1 METTNKREQS
11 HACMDSAER
20 EGVRQSQ
27 QFSNSIVDIHYQQTG
42 AATAVNPLGMREMQA
57 LAYEARN
64 KRFLLIKAP
73 PASGKS
79 RALMYIALDKLVN
92 QGIKKV
98 VVAVPEKSIGRSF
111 KNTNLMNGGFFANW
125 EVPTYFNLTDVKN
138 EQDKKGR
145 FLEFFQHAKAQIL
158 VCAHATLR
166 NGMKELNDD
175 AFNDVLLAIDEFH
188 HTSADANSNL
198 GDVVRRVMNN
208 STGHIVA
215 MTGSYF
221 RGDGIPVLRAEDE
234 AKFYPIT
241 YNYYQQLNGYKYL
254 KNLILGYHFYHG
266 SYLDHIGEVLDT
278 HKKTIIHIP
287 SVNQRASTGLGK
299 YQETADIMKMIGTF
313 DHKDY
318 NTGIYYVKTEDGRML
333 KVADLVED
341 EQKERNM
348 VQGYLQNIKDRDD
361 VDIIIALGTAKEGFD
376 WQWCEMCLTVG
387 VRGSLTEVIQI
398 IGRCTRDSEG
408 KETARFVNMIAMP
421 EAEQAEVKVAVND
434 FLKAIT
440 ASLLM
445 EQVMAPSWKFKSIK
459 DEDDDNSD
467 LTRTIVVEG
476 LKPLSSEK
484 TKTIVESQLDDLKA
498 AILQDDMMVKALS
511 GSTTAETITQQIIP
525 KIIRERYDLTDEE
538 VEEVRQRLLLDTI
551 IKGNDIVDEKGNP
564 ISTITDDDDKP
575 SEGNRLIKIANR
587 FINIDKLS
595 INLIDTINPFQRA
608 YEVISKSVDAK
619 TLKLIQDTIAE
630 QKYEMTLEQAIIL
643 FKGPLK
649 TYVAE
654 HNGKIPSVDDPDP
667 KVRELGVA
675 YAKIWNQKRRQLS
688 GLEIGE

>member
-1 METTNKREQS
+1 MLKTEN
-11 HACMDSAER
+11 
-20 EGVRQSQ
+20 
-27 QFSNSIVDIHYQQTG
+27 NIVDIKYQQTG

-57 LAYEARN
+57 LAYEHRS

-79 RALMYIALDKLVN
+79 RALMFIALDKLVN
-92 QGIKKV
+92 QGLKRV

-111 KNTNLMNGGFFANW
+111 KNTNLMSGGFFANW

-145 FLEFFQHAKAQIL
+145 FIEFFRQKNAKIL

-166 NGMKELNDD
+166 NGVKELEDE
-175 AFNDVLLAIDEFH
+175 AFNDTLLAIDEFH

-221 RGDGIPVLRAEDE
+221 RGDGVPVLRAEDE
-234 AKFYPIT
+234 ARFFPVT

-254 KNLILGYHFYHG
+254 KNLILGYHFYQG
-266 SYLDHIGEVLDT
+266 SYLDRIGEVLDT
-278 HKKTIIHIP
+278 TKKTIIHIP

-299 YQETADIMKMIGTF
+299 YTETDEIMKVIGTVES
-313 DHKDY
+313 KDY
-318 NTGIYYVKTEDGRML
+318 NTGIYNVRTADGRLL

-341 EQKERNM
+341 DQKERNM
-348 VQGYLQNIKDRDD
+348 VQGYLQNIKHRDD

-398 IGRCTRDSEG
+398 IGRCTRDCEG
-408 KETARFVNMIAMP
+408 KETARFVNLIAMP
-421 EAEQAEVKVAVND
+421 DAEQAEVKVAVND

-445 EQVMAPSWKFKSIK
+445 EQVMAPSWKFKTERE
-459 DEDDDNSD
+459 EDDGKGD
-467 LTRTIVVEG
+467 LTHTIVVEG

-498 AILQDDMMVKALS
+498 AVLQNDMVVKALS
-511 GSTTAETITQQIIP
+511 GSTTAETITQHIIP
-525 KIIRERYDLTDEE
+525 KVIRERYPDLTDEE

-551 IKGNDIVDEKGNP
+551 VKGNDIVNEKGEP
-564 ISTITDDDDKP
+564 ISSVPNSDDDEEK

-587 FINIDKLS
+587 FINIDQLS

-630 QKYEMTLEQAIIL
+630 QKYDMTLEQAIIL

-649 TYVAE
+649 EYVAA
-654 HNGKIPSVDDPDP
+654 HDGKIPSMDDPDP
-667 KVRELGVA
+667 KVRELAVA

>member
-1 METTNKREQS
+1 MLKTENT
-11 HACMDSAER
+11 
-20 EGVRQSQ
+20 
-27 QFSNSIVDIHYQQTG
+27 IVDIKYQQTG
-42 AATAVNPLGMREMQA
+42 TATAVNPLGMREMQA
-57 LAYEARN
+57 MAYEHRN

-79 RALMYIALDKLVN
+79 RALMFIALDKLQN

-111 KNTNLMNGGFFANW
+111 KNTNLTNGGFFANW
-125 EVPTYFNLTDVKN
+125 AVPTYFNLTDVKN

-145 FLEFFQHAKAQIL
+145 FIEFFRQNGAKIL

-166 NGMKELNDD
+166 NGMKELEDE
-175 AFNDVLLAIDEFH
+175 AFNDTLLAIDEFH

-221 RGDGIPVLRAEDE
+221 RGDGVPVLRAEDE
-234 AKFYPIT
+234 ARFFPVT

-266 SYLDHIGEVLDT
+266 SYLDRIGEVLDT
-278 HKKTIIHIP
+278 TKKTIIHIP
-287 SVNQRASTGLGK
+287 SVNARSSTGLGK
-299 YQETADIMKMIGTF
+299 YTETGEIMKVIGAVES
-313 DHKDY
+313 KDY
-318 NTGIYYVKTEDGRML
+318 NTGIYHVRTADGRLL

-341 EQKERNM
+341 DQKERNM
-348 VQGYLQNIKDRDD
+348 VQGYLQNIKHRDD

-398 IGRCTRDSEG
+398 IGRCTRDCEG
-408 KETARFVNMIAMP
+408 KETARFVNLIAMP
-421 EAEQAEVKVAVND
+421 DAEQAEVKVAVND

-445 EQVMAPSWKFKSIK
+445 EQVMAPSWKFKTIK
-459 DEDDDNSD
+459 EEDDGKGD
-467 LTRTIVVEG
+467 LTHTIVVEG

-498 AILQDDMMVKALS
+498 AVLQNDMMVKALS
-511 GSTTAETITQQIIP
+511 GSTTAETITQHIIP
-525 KIIRERYDLTDEE
+525 KIIRERYPELTDEE
-538 VEEVRQRLLLDTI
+538 IEEVRQRLLLDTI
-551 IKGNDIVDEKGNP
+551 IKGNDIVNEKGEP
-564 ISTITDDDDKP
+564 ISSIPSGSDDEEK

-587 FINIDKLS
+587 FINIDQLN

-630 QKYEMTLEQAIIL
+630 QKYDMTLEQAIIL

-649 TYVAE
+649 EYVTA
-654 HNGKIPSVDDPDP
+654 HDGKIPSMDDPDP
-667 KVRELGVA
+667 KVRELAVA
-675 YAKIWNQKRRQLS
+675 YAKILNQKRRQMS

>member
-1 METTNKREQS
+1 ME
-11 HACMDSAER
+11 
-20 EGVRQSQ
+20 
-27 QFSNSIVDIHYQQTG
+27 QFSNSIVDISYQQTG
-42 AATAVNPLGMREMQA
+42 AATAVNALGMREMQA
-57 LAYEARN
+57 LAYEARD

-79 RALMYIALDKLVN
+79 RALMFIALDKLVN

-111 KNTNLMNGGFFANW
+111 KITNLMNGGFFANW
-125 EVPTYFNLTDVKN
+125 EVPPYFNLTDVKN

-145 FLEFFQHAKAQIL
+145 FKEFFLSSKAKVL

-166 NGMKELNDD
+166 NATKELSDD
-175 AFNDVLLAIDEFH
+175 TFNDTLLAIDEFH

-198 GDVVRRVMNN
+198 GDVVRRVMYH
-208 STGHIVA
+208 SSGHIIA

-221 RGDGIPVLRAEDE
+221 RGDGIPVLRPEDE
-234 AKFYPIT
+234 AKFFPIT

-278 HKKTIIHIP
+278 HKKTIVHIP
-287 SVNQRASTGLGK
+287 SVNQRAATGLGK
-299 YQETADIMKMIGTF
+299 YQETADILKVIGTL
-313 DHKDY
+313 DHKEY
-318 NTGIYYVKTEDGRML
+318 NTGIYYLKAADGRML

-348 VQGYLQNIKDRDD
+348 VQAYLQNIKDRDD

-398 IGRCTRDSEG
+398 IGRCTRDCEG

-445 EQVMAPSWKFKSIK
+445 EQVMAPSWKFKTVK
-459 DEDDDNSD
+459 DTIAQRMAACQEKAVEHFRNPI
-467 LTRTIVVEG
+467 LGEAAEENNAVRTDQKLSKSRRHVNECLRPKSYKRREAYLNEG
-476 LKPLSSEK
+476 
-484 TKTIVESQLDDLKA
+484 
-498 AILQDDMMVKALS
+498 
-511 GSTTAETITQQIIP
+511 
-525 KIIRERYDLTDEE
+525 E
-538 VEEVRQRLLLDTI
+538 VEEVRQRVLLDTI

-564 ISTITDDDDKP
+564 ISTIPDDDDDKP

-619 TLKLIQDTIAE
+619 TLKVIQDTIAE
-630 QKYEMTLEQAIIL
+630 QKYDMTLEQAITL

-649 TYVAE
+649 EYVAA
-654 HNGKIPSVDDPDP
+654 HDGKVPSVDDPDP
-667 KVRELGVA
+667 KVRELA
-675 YAKIWNQKRRQLS
+675 IALQKIKNLKQRKLS
-688 GLEIGE
+688 GLEYEE

>member
-1 METTNKREQS
+1 MEQN
-11 HACMDSAER
+11 
-20 EGVRQSQ
+20 
-27 QFSNSIVDIHYQQTG
+27 SNNIVDIHYLQTG
-42 AATAVNPLGMREMQA
+42 EATATNDLGMREMQA
-57 LAYEARN
+57 LAYQARD

-125 EVPTYFNLTDVKN
+125 EVPPYFNLTDVKN

-145 FLEFFQHAKAQIL
+145 FLEFFHHAKAQVL

-234 AKFYPIT
+234 AKFFPIT

-254 KNLILGYHFYHG
+254 KNLVLGYHFYHG
-266 SYLDHIGEVLDT
+266 SYLDHISEVLDT

-299 YQETADIMKMIGTF
+299 YQETADIMKVIGAF

-348 VQGYLQNIKDRDD
+348 VQGYLQNIKDKDD

-398 IGRCTRDSEG
+398 IGRCTRDCEG

-498 AILQDDMMVKALS
+498 AVLTDGTIVKALS
-511 GSTTAETITQQIIP
+511 GSTTAETITQQLIP
-525 KIIRERYDLTDEE
+525 KVIRERYPDLTDEE

-564 ISTITDDDDKP
+564 ISTITDDEEKP

-630 QKYEMTLEQAIIL
+630 QKYDMTLEQAVIL

-649 TYVAE
+649 IYVAE
-654 HNGKIPSVDDPDP
+654 HDGKIPSMDDPDP
-667 KVRELGVA
+667 KVRELAVA
-675 YAKIWNQKRRQLS
+675 YAKILNQKRRQLS

>member
-1 METTNKREQS
+1 MEQ
-11 HACMDSAER
+11 H
-20 EGVRQSQ
+20 
-27 QFSNSIVDIHYQQTG
+27 SNNIVDIHYLQTG
-42 AATAVNPLGMREMQA
+42 QATATDKLGMREMQA
-57 LAYEARN
+57 LAYEARD

-79 RALMYIALDKLVN
+79 RALMYIAIDKLMN

-111 KNTNLMNGGFFANW
+111 KNTNLMSGGFFANW

-145 FLEFFQHAKAQIL
+145 FKEFFLSSNAKVL

-166 NGMKELNDD
+166 NATKELSDD

-254 KNLILGYHFYHG
+254 KNLVLGYHFYHG

-278 HKKTIIHIP
+278 RKKTIVHIP
-287 SVNQRASTGLGK
+287 SVNQRAATGLGK
-299 YQETADIMKMIGTF
+299 YQETAEIMKVIGTI

-318 NTGIYYVKTEDGRML
+318 NTGIYYVKTDDGRML

-348 VQGYLQNIKDRDD
+348 VQDYLQNIKHRDD

-376 WQWCEMCLTVG
+376 WQWCEMCLTIG

-398 IGRCTRDSEG
+398 IGRCTRDCEG

-445 EQVMAPSWKFKSIK
+445 EQVMAPSWKFKTIK
-459 DEDDDNSD
+459 DEDKPGEDIAH
-467 LTRTIVVEG
+467 TIVVEG
-476 LKPLSSEK
+476 LKPLSSVK
-484 TKTIVESQLDDLKA
+484 TQTIVDSQLDDLKA
-498 AILQDDMMVKALS
+498 AILQDDMVVKALS
-511 GSTTAETITQQIIP
+511 GSTTAETITQHLIP
-525 KIIRERYDLTDEE
+525 KVIRERYPDLSDGE
-538 VEEVRQRLLLDTI
+538 VEEVRQRVLLDTI
-551 IKGNDIVDEKGNP
+551 IKGNDIVDEKGDP
-564 ISTITDDDDKP
+564 ISTITGDDDKP

-619 TLKLIQDTIAE
+619 TLKIIQDTIAE
-630 QKYEMTLEQAIIL
+630 QKYDMTLEQAITL

-649 TYVAE
+649 EYVAA
-654 HNGKIPSVDDPDP
+654 HDGKVPTIDHPDP
-667 KVRELGVA
+667 KVRELA
-675 YAKIWNQKRRQLS
+675 IAFQKIKNLKQRKLS
-688 GLEIGE
+688 GLEYEE

>member
-1 METTNKREQS
+1 MEQN
-11 HACMDSAER
+11 
-20 EGVRQSQ
+20 
-27 QFSNSIVDIHYQQTG
+27 SNNIVDIHYLQTG

-57 LAYEARN
+57 LAYEYRDR
-64 KRFLLIKAP
+64 RFLLIKAP

-79 RALMYIALDKLVN
+79 RALMFIALDKLIN

-111 KNTNLMNGGFFANW
+111 KNTNLVDGGFFANW
-125 EVPTYFNLTDVKN
+125 EVPPYFNLTDVKN

-145 FLEFFQHAKAQIL
+145 FKEFFQNDRAQVL

-166 NGMKELNDD
+166 NATKELSDD
-175 AFNDVLLAIDEFH
+175 TFNDTLVAIDEFH

-234 AKFYPIT
+234 AKFFPIT

-254 KNLILGYHFYHG
+254 KNLVLGYHFYHG
-266 SYLDHIGEVLDT
+266 SYLDHISEVLDT
-278 HKKTIIHIP
+278 KKKTIIHIP
-287 SVNQRASTGLGK
+287 SVNQRAATGLGK
-299 YQETADIMKMIGTF
+299 YQETSEIMKVIGTL

-318 NTGIYYVKTEDGRML
+318 NTGIYYVRTQDGRML
-333 KVADLVED
+333 RVADLVED

-376 WQWCEMCLTVG
+376 WQWCEMCLTIG

-398 IGRCTRDSEG
+398 IGRCTRDCEG

-445 EQVMAPSWKFKSIK
+445 EQVMAPSWKFKTVK
-459 DEDDDNSD
+459 DEDEGEQED
-467 LTRTIVVEG
+467 LAHTLVVEG
-476 LKPLSSEK
+476 LKPLSSVK
-484 TKTIVESQLDDLKA
+484 TKTIVDSQLDDLKA
-498 AILQDDMMVKALS
+498 AILQDDMVVKALS
-511 GSTTAETITQQIIP
+511 GSTTAETITQHLIP
-525 KIIRERYDLTDEE
+525 KVIRERYPDLSDGE
-538 VEEVRQRLLLDTI
+538 VEEVRQRVLLDTI

-564 ISTITDDDDKP
+564 ISTIPVDDDDKP

-619 TLKLIQDTIAE
+619 TLKVIQDTIAE
-630 QKYEMTLEQAIIL
+630 QKYDMTLEQAITL

-649 TYVAE
+649 EYVAA
-654 HNGKIPSVDDPDP
+654 HDGKMPSVDDPDP
-667 KVRELGVA
+667 KVRELAVA
-675 YAKIWNQKRRQLS
+675 YQKIKNEKIRHMM
-688 GLEIGE
+688 GLGYEG

>member
-1 METTNKREQS
+1 
-11 HACMDSAER
+11 MDLIDTLYELRRAK
-20 EGVRQSQ
+20 
-27 QFSNSIVDIHYQQTG
+27 
-42 AATAVNPLGMREMQA
+42 GMTKE
-57 LAYEARN
+57 EA
-64 KRFLLIKAP
+64 
-73 PASGKS
+73 
-79 RALMYIALDKLVN
+79 DKLCH
-92 QGIKKV
+92 QGIRKV

-111 KNTNLMNGGFFANW
+111 KNTNLVNGGFFANW
-125 EVPTYFNLTDVKN
+125 EVPAYFNLTDVKN

-145 FLEFFQHAKAQIL
+145 FKEFFAHNGAKVL

-166 NGMKELNDD
+166 NAAKELEDD
-175 AFNDVLLAIDEFH
+175 TFDDVLLAIDEFH

-234 AKFYPIT
+234 ARFFPIT
-241 YNYYQQLNGYKYL
+241 YNYYQQLNGYRYL
-254 KNLILGYHFYHG
+254 KNLVLGYHFYHG
-266 SYLDHIGEVLDT
+266 SYLDHIGEVLNT
-278 HKKTIIHIP
+278 GRKTIIHIP
-287 SVNQRASTGLGK
+287 SVNQRAATGLGK
-299 YQETADIMKMIGTF
+299 YQETAEIMKVIGQL

-318 NTGIYYVKTEDGRML
+318 NTGIYYVRTQDGRML

-341 EQKERNM
+341 EQKERNL
-348 VQGYLQNIKDRDD
+348 VQGYLQNIKHADD

-376 WQWCEMCLTVG
+376 WQWCEMCLTIG

-398 IGRCTRDSEG
+398 IGRCTRDCEG

-445 EQVMAPSWKFKSIK
+445 EQVMAPSWKFKTEK
-459 DEDDDNSD
+459 EEEKPGED
-467 LTRTIVVEG
+467 LAHTLVVEG
-476 LKPLSSEK
+476 LKPLSSVK
-484 TKTIVESQLDDLKA
+484 TQTIVESQLDDLKA
-498 AILQDDMMVKALS
+498 AVLQDDMVVKALS
-511 GSTTAETITQQIIP
+511 GSTTAETITRHLIP
-525 KIIRERYDLTDEE
+525 KVIRERYPDLSEGE
-538 VEEVRQRLLLDTI
+538 VEEVRQHVLLDTV
-551 IKGNDIVDEKGNP
+551 IKGNDITE
-564 ISTITDDDDKP
+564 

-595 INLIDTINPFQRA
+595 INLIDTVNPFQRA

-619 TLKLIQDTIAE
+619 TLKVIQDTIAE
-630 QKYEMTLEQAIIL
+630 QKYDMTLEQAITL

-649 TYVAE
+649 DYVAE
-654 HNGKIPSVDDPDP
+654 HDGKVPSVDDPDP
-667 KVRELGVA
+667 KVRELA
-675 YAKIWNQKRRQLS
+675 IALQKIKNLKQRRLN
-688 GLEIGE
+688 GLEYEG

>member
-1 METTNKREQS
+1 ME
-11 HACMDSAER
+11 
-20 EGVRQSQ
+20 
-27 QFSNSIVDIHYQQTG
+27 QFSDSIVDISYQQTG
-42 AATAVNPLGMREMQA
+42 TATAVNALGMREMQA
-57 LAYEARN
+57 LAYEHRN

-79 RALMYIALDKLVN
+79 RALMFIALDKLEH

-111 KNTNLMNGGFFANW
+111 KNTNLVNGGFFANW
-125 EVPTYFNLTDVKN
+125 EVPPYFNLTDVKN

-145 FLEFFQHAKAQIL
+145 FKEFFLSSKAKVL

-166 NGMKELNDD
+166 NATKELSDD
-175 AFNDVLLAIDEFH
+175 TFDDVLLAIDEFH

-234 AKFYPIT
+234 AKFYPVT

-287 SVNQRASTGLGK
+287 SVNQRAATGLGK
-299 YQETADIMKMIGTF
+299 YQETADIMKVVGTL

-318 NTGIYYVKTEDGRML
+318 ITGIYYITTDDGRTL

-341 EQKERNM
+341 EQKERNL
-348 VQGYLQNIKDRDD
+348 VQGYLQNIKRADD

-398 IGRCTRDSEG
+398 IGRCTRDCEG
-408 KETARFVNMIAMP
+408 KDTARFVNMIAMP
-421 EAEQAEVKVAVND
+421 DAEQAEVKVAVND

-445 EQVMAPSWKFKSIK
+445 EQVMAPSWKFKSVK
-459 DEDDDNSD
+459 DEDDGKGD
-467 LTRTIVVEG
+467 LTHTIVVEG
-476 LKPLSSEK
+476 LKPLSSVK
-484 TKTIVESQLDDLKA
+484 TQTIVESQLDDLKA
-498 AILQDDMMVKALS
+498 AILQDDMVVKALS
-511 GSTTAETITQQIIP
+511 GSTTAETITQHLIP
-525 KIIRERYDLTDEE
+525 KVIRERYPDLNEGE
-538 VEEVRQRLLLDTI
+538 VEEVRQRVLLDTI
-551 IKGNDIVDEKGNP
+551 IMGNNIVNEKGEP
-564 ISTITDDDDKP
+564 ISTIPNGNDDEQP

-619 TLKLIQDTIAE
+619 TLKVIQDTIAE
-630 QKYEMTLEQAIIL
+630 QKYDMTLEQAITL

-649 TYVAE
+649 AYVAA
-654 HNGKIPSVDDPDP
+654 HDGKVPSVDDPDP
-667 KVRELGVA
+667 KVRELA
-675 YAKIWNQKRRQLS
+675 IALQKIKNLKQRKLS
-688 GLEIGE
+688 GLEYEE

>member
-1 METTNKREQS
+1 ME
-11 HACMDSAER
+11 
-20 EGVRQSQ
+20 
-27 QFSNSIVDIHYQQTG
+27 QFSDSIVDISYQQTG
-42 AATAVNPLGMREMQA
+42 TATAVNALGMREMQA
-57 LAYEARN
+57 LAYEHRN

-79 RALMYIALDKLVN
+79 RALMFIALDKLEH

-111 KNTNLMNGGFFANW
+111 KNTNLVNGGFFANW
-125 EVPTYFNLTDVKN
+125 EVPPYFNLTDVKN

-145 FLEFFQHAKAQIL
+145 FKEYFFSSKAKVL

-166 NGMKELNDD
+166 NATKELSDD
-175 AFNDVLLAIDEFH
+175 TFDDVLLAIDEFH

-234 AKFYPIT
+234 AKFYPVT

-287 SVNQRASTGLGK
+287 SVNQRAATGLGK
-299 YQETADIMKMIGTF
+299 YQETADIMKVVGTL

-318 NTGIYYVKTEDGRML
+318 NTGIYYITTDDGRTL

-341 EQKERNM
+341 EQKERK
-348 VQGYLQNIKDRDD
+348 VQGYLQNIKRADD

-398 IGRCTRDSEG
+398 IGRCTRDCEG
-408 KETARFVNMIAMP
+408 KDTARFVNMIAMP
-421 EAEQAEVKVAVND
+421 DAEQAEVKVAVND

-440 ASLLM
+440 VSLLM
-445 EQVMAPSWKFKSIK
+445 EQVMAPSWKFKSVK
-459 DEDDDNSD
+459 DEDDGKGD
-467 LTRTIVVEG
+467 LTHTIVVEG
-476 LKPLSSEK
+476 LKPLSSVK
-484 TKTIVESQLDDLKA
+484 TQTIVESHLDDLKA
-498 AILQDDMMVKALS
+498 AILQDDMVVKALS
-511 GSTTAETITQQIIP
+511 GSTTAETITQHLIP
-525 KIIRERYDLTDEE
+525 KVIRERYPDLNEGE
-538 VEEVRQRLLLDTI
+538 VEEVRQRVLLDTI
-551 IKGNDIVDEKGNP
+551 IKGNDIVNEKGEP
-564 ISTITDDDDKP
+564 ISAIPNGNDDEQP

-619 TLKLIQDTIAE
+619 TLKVIQDTIAE
-630 QKYEMTLEQAIIL
+630 QKYDMTLEQAITL

-649 TYVAE
+649 AYVAA
-654 HNGKIPSVDDPDP
+654 HDGKVPSVDDPDP
-667 KVRELGVA
+667 KVRELA
-675 YAKIWNQKRRQLS
+675 IALQKIKNLKQRKLS
-688 GLEIGE
+688 GLEYEE

>member
-1 METTNKREQS
+1 MLKTEN
-11 HACMDSAER
+11 
-20 EGVRQSQ
+20 
-27 QFSNSIVDIHYQQTG
+27 NIVDIKYQQTG
-42 AATAVNPLGMREMQA
+42 TATAVNPLGMREMQA
-57 LAYEARN
+57 LAYEQRS

-79 RALMYIALDKLVN
+79 RALMFIALDKLKN

-125 EVPTYFNLTDVKN
+125 EVPAYFNLTDVKN

-145 FLEFFQHAKAQIL
+145 FIEFFRQKNAEIL

-166 NGMKELNDD
+166 NGMKELEDD
-175 AFNDVLLAIDEFH
+175 AFNDTLLAIDEFH

-221 RGDGIPVLRAEDE
+221 RGDGVPVLRAEDE
-234 AKFYPIT
+234 ARFFPVT

-266 SYLDHIGEVLDT
+266 SYLDRIGEVLDT
-278 HKKTIIHIP
+278 TKKTIIHIP
-287 SVNQRASTGLGK
+287 SVNARSSTGLGK
-299 YQETADIMKMIGTF
+299 YTETDEIMKVIGAIES
-313 DHKDY
+313 KDY
-318 NTGIYYVKTEDGRML
+318 NTGIYHVRTADGRLL

-341 EQKERNM
+341 DQKERNM
-348 VQGYLQNIKDRDD
+348 VQGYLQNIKHRDD

-398 IGRCTRDSEG
+398 IGRCTRDCEG
-408 KETARFVNMIAMP
+408 KETARFVNLIAMP
-421 EAEQAEVKVAVND
+421 DAEQAEVKVAVND

-445 EQVMAPSWKFKSIK
+445 EQVMAPSWRFKSEK
-459 DEDDDNSD
+459 DEDDGKGD

-484 TKTIVESQLDDLKA
+484 TKTIVTSQLDDLKA
-498 AILQDDMMVKALS
+498 AVLQNEMMVKAIS
-511 GSTTAETITQQIIP
+511 GSTTAETITQHLIP
-525 KIIRERYDLTDEE
+525 KIIRERYPDLTDGEI
-538 VEEVRQRLLLDTI
+538 EEVRQRLLLDTI
-551 IKGNDIVDEKGNP
+551 IKGNDIVEEKGNP
-564 ISTITDDDDKP
+564 ISSIPSGDDDEEK

-630 QKYEMTLEQAIIL
+630 QKYDMTLEQAIII
-643 FKGPLK
+643 FKGSLK
-649 TYVAE
+649 EYVAE
-654 HNGKIPSVDDPDP
+654 HHGKLPSMDDPDP
-667 KVRELGVA
+667 KVRELAIA
-675 YAKIWNQKRRQLS
+675 YAKILNQKRRQLS

>member
-1 METTNKREQS
+1 MEQN
-11 HACMDSAER
+11 
-20 EGVRQSQ
+20 
-27 QFSNSIVDIHYQQTG
+27 SNNIVDIHYLQTG
-42 AATAVNPLGMREMQA
+42 KATTTNELGMREMQA
-57 LAYEARN
+57 MAYEHRD

-79 RALMYIALDKLVN
+79 RALMYIALDKLAH

-111 KNTNLMNGGFFANW
+111 KNTNLMSSGFFADW
-125 EVPTYFNLTDVKN
+125 KVAPYFNLTDVKN

-145 FLEFFQHAKAQIL
+145 FKEFFLHAKAQVL

-166 NGMKELNDD
+166 NATKELLDETFD
-175 AFNDVLLAIDEFH
+175 DVLLAIDEFH

-208 STGHIVA
+208 SKGHIVA

-234 AKFYPIT
+234 ARFFPIT

-254 KNLILGYHFYHG
+254 KNLVLGYHFYHG
-266 SYLDHIGEVLDT
+266 SYLDHISEVLDT
-278 HKKTIIHIP
+278 TKKTIIHIP
-287 SVNQRASTGLGK
+287 SVNQRAATGLGK
-299 YQETADIMKMIGTF
+299 YQETAEIMKVIGRL

-318 NTGIYYVKTEDGRML
+318 NTGIYYVKTADGRML

-348 VQGYLQNIKDRDD
+348 VQGYLQNIKSRDD

-376 WQWCEMCLTVG
+376 WQWCEMCLTIG

-398 IGRCTRDSEG
+398 IGRCTRDCEG

-445 EQVMAPSWKFKSIK
+445 EQVMAPSWKFKTVK
-459 DEDDDNSD
+459 DDDEPEED
-467 LTRTIVVEG
+467 LAHTIVVEG
-476 LKPLSSEK
+476 LKPLSSVK
-484 TKTIVESQLDDLKA
+484 TKTIVDSQLDDLKA
-498 AILQDDMMVKALS
+498 AILQDEMMVKALS
-511 GSTTAETITQQIIP
+511 GSTTAETITQHLIP
-525 KIIRERYDLTDEE
+525 KVIRERYPDLSDGE
-538 VEEVRQRLLLDTI
+538 VEEVRQRVLLDTI

-564 ISTITDDDDKP
+564 ISTIPSDDDEKP

-587 FINIDKLS
+587 FINIDKLT

-619 TLKLIQDTIAE
+619 TLKVIQDTIAE
-630 QKYEMTLEQAIIL
+630 QKYDMTLEQAITL

-649 TYVAE
+649 DYVAA
-654 HNGKIPSVDDPDP
+654 HDGKVPSIDDPDL
-667 KVRELGVA
+667 KVRELA
-675 YAKIWNQKRRQLS
+675 IALQKIKNLKQRKLS
-688 GLEIGE
+688 GLEYEG

>member
-1 METTNKREQS
+1 MEQ
-11 HACMDSAER
+11 H
-20 EGVRQSQ
+20 
-27 QFSNSIVDIHYQQTG
+27 SNNIVDIHYLQTG
-42 AATAVNPLGMREMQA
+42 QATATDKLGMREMQA
-57 LAYEARN
+57 LAYEHRD

-79 RALMYIALDKLVN
+79 RALMYIALDKLTN

-111 KNTNLMNGGFFANW
+111 KNTKLKESGFFADW
-125 EVPTYFNLTDVKN
+125 RVLERYDLTAVKN

-145 FLEFFQHAKAQIL
+145 FKEFFYNERADVL

-166 NGMKELNDD
+166 NAMKELPDEVMNG
-175 AFNDVLLAIDEFH
+175 ALLAIDEFH

-208 STGHIVA
+208 SSGHIVA

-234 AKFYPIT
+234 ARFFPIT

-278 HKKTIIHIP
+278 SKKTIIHIP
-287 SVNQRASTGLGK
+287 SVNQRAATGLGK
-299 YQETADIMKMIGTF
+299 YQETSDIMKAIGTL

-318 NTGIYYVKTEDGRML
+318 NTGIYHVKTDDGRIL

-341 EQKERNM
+341 DQKERNR
-348 VQGYLQNIKDRDD
+348 VQYYLQKMNSRDD
-361 VDIIIALGTAKEGFD
+361 MDIIIALGTAKEGFD
-376 WQWCEMCLTVG
+376 WQWCEMCLTIG

-398 IGRCTRDSEG
+398 IGRCTRDCEG

-445 EQVMAPSWKFKSIK
+445 EQVMAPSWRFKTVK
-459 DEDDDNSD
+459 DEDRPGED
-467 LTRTIVVEG
+467 LAHTIVVEG
-476 LKPLSSEK
+476 LKPLSSAK

-498 AILQDDMMVKALS
+498 AILQDDMVVKALS
-511 GSTTAETITQQIIP
+511 GSTTAETITQHLIP
-525 KIIRERYDLTDEE
+525 KVIRERYPELNDGE
-538 VEEVRQRLLLDTI
+538 VEEVRQRVLLDTI

-564 ISTITDDDDKP
+564 IGNVTEDEEQP

-619 TLKLIQDTIAE
+619 TLKIIQDTIAE
-630 QKYEMTLEQAIIL
+630 QKYDMTLEQAIML

-649 TYVAE
+649 EYVAA
-654 HNGKIPSVDDPDP
+654 HDGKVPSVDDPDP
-667 KVRELGVA
+667 KVRELGIA
-675 YAKIWNQKRRQLS
+675 LQKIKNLKQRKLS
-688 GLEIGE
+688 GLEYEG

>member
-1 METTNKREQS
+1 MLKTENT
-11 HACMDSAER
+11 
-20 EGVRQSQ
+20 
-27 QFSNSIVDIHYQQTG
+27 IVDIKYQQTG
-42 AATAVNPLGMREMQA
+42 MATAVNPLGMREMQA
-57 LAYEARN
+57 MAYEHRN

-79 RALMYIALDKLVN
+79 RALMFIALDKLQN

-111 KNTNLMNGGFFANW
+111 KNTNLTNGGFFANW
-125 EVPTYFNLTDVKN
+125 TVPTYFNLTDVKN

-145 FLEFFQHAKAQIL
+145 FIEFFRQNGAKIL

-166 NGMKELNDD
+166 NGMKELEDE
-175 AFNDVLLAIDEFH
+175 AFNDTLLAIDEFH

-221 RGDGIPVLRAEDE
+221 RGDGVPVLRAEDE
-234 AKFYPIT
+234 ARFFPVT

-254 KNLILGYHFYHG
+254 KNLVLGYHFYHG
-266 SYLDHIGEVLDT
+266 SYLDRIGEVLDT
-278 HKKTIIHIP
+278 TKKTIIHIP
-287 SVNQRASTGLGK
+287 SVNARSSTGLGK
-299 YQETADIMKMIGTF
+299 YTETGEIMKVIGTVES
-313 DHKDY
+313 KDY
-318 NTGIYYVKTEDGRML
+318 NTGIYHVRTADGRLL

-341 EQKERNM
+341 DQKERNM
-348 VQGYLQNIKDRDD
+348 VQGYLQNIKHRDD

-398 IGRCTRDSEG
+398 IGRCTRDCEG
-408 KETARFVNMIAMP
+408 KETARFVNLIAMP
-421 EAEQAEVKVAVND
+421 DAEQAEVKVAVND

-445 EQVMAPSWKFKSIK
+445 EQVMAPSWKFKTIK
-459 DEDDDNSD
+459 DEDDGKGD
-467 LTRTIVVEG
+467 LAHTIVVEG

-498 AILQDDMMVKALS
+498 AVLQNDMMVKALS
-511 GSTTAETITQQIIP
+511 GSTTAETITQHIIP
-525 KIIRERYDLTDEE
+525 KIIRERYPELTDEE
-538 VEEVRQRLLLDTI
+538 IEEVRQRLLLDTI
-551 IKGNDIVDEKGNP
+551 IKGNDIVNEKGEP
-564 ISTITDDDDKP
+564 ISSIPSGGNDEEK

-587 FINIDKLS
+587 FINIDQLS

-630 QKYEMTLEQAIIL
+630 QKYDMTLERAIIL

-649 TYVAE
+649 EYVAE
-654 HNGKIPSVDDPDP
+654 HDGKIPSMDDPDP
-667 KVRELGVA
+667 KVRELAVA
-675 YAKIWNQKRRQLS
+675 YAKILNQKRRQMS

>member
-1 METTNKREQS
+1 MLKTEN
-11 HACMDSAER
+11 
-20 EGVRQSQ
+20 
-27 QFSNSIVDIHYQQTG
+27 NIVDIRYQQTG
-42 AATAVNPLGMREMQA
+42 TATAVNPLGMREMQA
-57 LAYEARN
+57 LAYEHRN

-79 RALMYIALDKLVN
+79 RALMFIALDKLES
-92 QGIKKV
+92 QGIRKV

-111 KNTNLMNGGFFANW
+111 KNTNLVNNGFFANW
-125 EVPTYFNLTDVKN
+125 EVSTYFNLTDVKN

-145 FLEFFQHAKAQIL
+145 FIEFFHHNGAKIL

-166 NGMKELNDD
+166 NGMKELEDE

-234 AKFYPIT
+234 ARFFPVT

-254 KNLILGYHFYHG
+254 KNLVLGYHFYHG
-266 SYLDHIGEVLDT
+266 SYLDRIGEVLDT
-278 HKKTIIHIP
+278 TKKTIVHIP
-287 SVNQRASTGLGK
+287 SVNQRAATGLGK
-299 YQETADIMKMIGTF
+299 YQETAEIMKVIGTV

-318 NTGIYYVKTEDGRML
+318 NTGIYYVRTSDGRML

-348 VQGYLQNIKDRDD
+348 VQDYLQNIKHRDD

-376 WQWCEMCLTVG
+376 WQWCEVCLTIG

-398 IGRCTRDSEG
+398 IGRCTRDCEG
-408 KETARFVNMIAMP
+408 KETARFINMIAMP

-459 DEDDDNSD
+459 DEDEGKGD
-467 LTRTIVVEG
+467 LTHTLVVEG

-498 AILQDDMMVKALS
+498 AVLQDDTMVKALS
-511 GSTTAETITQQIIP
+511 GSTTAETITQHLIP
-525 KIIRERYDLTDEE
+525 KIIRERYPDLTDGE

-551 IKGNDIVDEKGNP
+551 IKGNDIVDEKGEP
-564 ISTITDDDDKP
+564 IVSIPTGDDDEQK

-630 QKYEMTLEQAIIL
+630 QKYDMTLEQAIIL

-649 TYVAE
+649 DYVAK
-654 HNGKIPSVDDPDP
+654 HNGKIPSMDDPDP
-667 KVRELGVA
+667 KVRELAVA
-675 YAKIWNQKRRQLS
+675 YAKILNQKRRQLS

>member
-1 METTNKREQS
+1 MT
-11 HACMDSAER
+11 A
-20 EGVRQSQ
+20 
-27 QFSNSIVDIHYQQTG
+27 SNSIVDIHYQQTG
-42 AATAVNPLGMREMQA
+42 AATAVTPLGMREMQA
-57 LAYEARN
+57 MAYEHRN

-79 RALMYIALDKLVN
+79 RALMYIALDKLTN

-111 KNTNLMNGGFFANW
+111 KNTNLTNGGFFADW
-125 EVPTYFNLTDVKN
+125 EVAPYFNLTDVNN

-145 FLEFFQHAKAQIL
+145 FKKFFSQKDARVL
-158 VCAHATLR
+158 LCAHATLR
-166 NGMKELNDD
+166 NGMKEVPDETFD
-175 AFNDVLLAIDEFH
+175 DVLLAIDEFH

-254 KNLILGYHFYHG
+254 KNLVLGYHFYHG

-278 HKKTIIHIP
+278 RKKTIIHIP
-287 SVNQRASTGLGK
+287 SVNQRAATGLGK
-299 YQETADIMKMIGTF
+299 YQETAEIMKIIGSI

-318 NTGIYYVKTEDGRML
+318 NTGIYFLRTNDGRML
-333 KVADLVED
+333 KVADLVEN

-348 VQGYLQNIKDRDD
+348 VQDYLQKMKSRDD
-361 VDIIIALGTAKEGFD
+361 MDIIIALGTAKEGFD
-376 WQWCEMCLTVG
+376 WQWCEMCLTIG

-398 IGRCTRDSEG
+398 IGRCTRDCEG

-421 EAEQAEVKVAVND
+421 DAEQAEVKVAVND

-445 EQVMAPSWKFKSIK
+445 EQVMAPSWKFKTVK
-459 DEDDDNSD
+459 DEDEPGED
-467 LTRTIVVEG
+467 LAHTIVVEG
-476 LKPLSSEK
+476 LKPLSSVK
-484 TKTIVESQLDDLKA
+484 TQTIVESQLDDLKA
-498 AILQDDMMVKALS
+498 AILQDDMVVKALS
-511 GSTTAETITQQIIP
+511 GSTTVETITQHLIP
-525 KIIRERYDLTDEE
+525 KVIRERYPELNDGE
-538 VEEVRQRLLLDTI
+538 VEEVRQRVLLDTI
-551 IKGNDIVDEKGNP
+551 IKGNDIVDDKGNP
-564 ISTITDDDDKP
+564 ISITAGDDDQP

-595 INLIDTINPFQRA
+595 INLIDGINPFQRA

-619 TLKLIQDTIAE
+619 TLKIIQDTIAE
-630 QKYEMTLEQAIIL
+630 QKYDMTLEQAIML

-649 TYVAE
+649 EYVAA
-654 HNGKIPSVDDPDP
+654 HDGKIPSVDHPDP
-667 KVRELGVA
+667 KVRELA
-675 YAKIWNQKRRQLS
+675 IAFQKIKNEKIRHMM
-688 GLEIGE
+688 GLNYEEK